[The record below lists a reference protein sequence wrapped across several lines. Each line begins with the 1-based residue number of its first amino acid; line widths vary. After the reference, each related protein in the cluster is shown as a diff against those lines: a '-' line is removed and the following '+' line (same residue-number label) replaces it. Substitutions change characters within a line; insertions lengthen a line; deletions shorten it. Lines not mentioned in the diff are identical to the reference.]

1 MKTSRII
8 KKIKKNLV
16 SSIREKN
23 SLTPSKIFYIWNK
36 NTLTKVE
43 TFII

>member
-1 MKTSRII
+1 MKTPRII
-8 KKIKKNLV
+8 KKLKRKLKIKNTTAN
-16 SSIREKN
+16 SIM
-23 SLTPSKIFYIWNK
+23 PSKIFYIWHK

>member
-1 MKTSRII
+1 MKTSKII
-8 KKIKKNLV
+8 KKIKKTL
-16 SSIREKN
+16 SHTTKTKTSI
-23 SLTPSKIFYIWNK
+23 TPSKIFYIWNK